1 MGRRRSKW
9 RITWQVV
16 KKMMQDA
23 RKVRA
28 AQSLRQCP
36 VCGNPN
42 SLSIMIKVDK
52 QTDKRSAE
60 VVCSVCGFSHTFPEI
75 PAIADEF
82 WVYSKVLDIVQSAEV
97 KAKPVATEA
106 VESRVVGVEGA
117 EEVPVEE
124 SEIEV
129 VEEVEEGKAE
139 EPEVDDEEN
148 GLKFEEET

>member
-9 RITWQVV
+9 RRTWQVV

-28 AQSLRQCP
+28 TQSLRQCP

-60 VVCSVCGFSHTFPEI
+60 VVCSACGFSHTFPEI
-75 PAIADEF
+75 PVIADEF

-97 KAKPVATEA
+97 KAKPIATEA
-106 VESRVVGVEGA
+106 VESKVIGVEGA
-117 EEVPVEE
+117 EEVPIIEEAGIEVDEEVEE
-124 SEIEV
+124 SE
-129 VEEVEEGKAE
+129 AE
-139 EPEVDDEEN
+139 EPEVDEESD
-148 GLKFEEET
+148 LEFEEET